1 MARNKSSYVPDADD
15 AEHFFQPL
23 ALSAE
28 VTIAAK
34 HMLKLKA
41 LEVTVGAIAS
51 VRGAVGSMGWI
62 VLDPAPEIELIDV
75 DIHSSDTE
83 HQGKAKA
90 KTPRTVDPADGD
102 EADGGDEI
110 EAVADASAMRVSMHG
125 NPMHRRPQALNE
137 AAADASA
144 TRTSAAHV
152 AADLVLSPS
161 DKKRRDSH
169 FAAKDKRRLKKRE
182 RLDNLKDL
190 AAIADEG
197 ANCEE
202 ETRAA
207 DDGGIYTQ
215 TQFIEHYGG
224 TAEWDAAAATSPPL
238 REKVEAE
245 ERDAVCARLRERLER
260 MRRGEMRRRR
270 RGGAVLR
277 RGLLSTHP
285 GAHEGKIVGL

>member
-1 MARNKSSYVPDADD
+1 
-15 AEHFFQPL
+15 
-23 ALSAE
+23 
-28 VTIAAK
+28 
-34 HMLKLKA
+34 
-41 LEVTVGAIAS
+41 
-51 VRGAVGSMGWI
+51 
-62 VLDPAPEIELIDV
+62 
-75 DIHSSDTE
+75 
-83 HQGKAKA
+83 
-90 KTPRTVDPADGD
+90 
-102 EADGGDEI
+102 
-110 EAVADASAMRVSMHG
+110 
-125 NPMHRRPQALNE
+125 LNE

-224 TAEWDAAAATSPPL
+224 TAEWDAAAALSAEKGSALAIPAGWVAHTDPGSGKKYFHHGASGETSWI
-238 REKVEAE
+238 
-245 ERDAVCARLRERLER
+245 
-260 MRRGEMRRRR
+260 
-270 RGGAVLR
+270 
-277 RGLLSTHP
+277 HP
-285 GAHEGKIVGL
+285 AHSR